1 MAYRNARN
9 GPIGLLSVL
18 DNSYNPWVVCAV
30 EAKSRTSPTEDMWFS
45 AEEDDSDSDAEA
57 DVEDDALVST
67 RPFLPFEM
75 IDEVIL
81 LVADGQ
87 DLINIIT
94 ALFMTPR
101 YHAFLAGDDYLWKRL
116 LRTHYPQYAVG
127 RDQKLLPT
135 LIGLL
140 RSFPN
145 RMERPDHWGFCL
157 DMERLSRAHRCPMSY
172 SFMREERASGCRNVD
187 WRLLKK
193 MFDTECIKCD
203 GSPTLCVSKDK
214 WIINNLTNVVHSCE
228 GINSQWVTAFYVFI
242 EETFGEPV
250 SEYYRKYVM
259 ARMQAW
265 ELGRMTPEEKEQRE
279 HSTSLYIQEVMSRK
293 EYGLYRF
300 AQPSCCGTLPRRDR
314 SQPGPFHRY
323 FGAYS

>member
-1 MAYRNARN
+1 MNKDIQS
-9 GPIGLLSVL
+9 GPIGLLSLL
-18 DNSYNPWVVCAV
+18 DCSYNPWVICAA
-30 EAKSRTSPTEDMWFS
+30 ETKSRLSLVEDDDMWFS
-45 AEEDDSDSDAEA
+45 AEEDDSGS
-57 DVEDDALVST
+57 DVEDDAMVS
-67 RPFLPFEM
+67 RIPFLPFEM
-75 IDEVIL
+75 VDEVIL

-94 ALFMTPR
+94 ALFMTPM

-116 LRTHYPQYAVG
+116 LRTHYPHYVVC

-157 DMERLSRAHRCPMSY
+157 DMERLSRAYRCPMSY
-172 SFMREERASGCRNVD
+172 SFMREERATGCRNVD

-193 MFDTECIKCD
+193 MFDTECISCD
-203 GSPTLCVSKDK
+203 SSPSISTPKDK
-214 WIINNLTNVVHSCE
+214 WIINNLTNVVHSCQS
-228 GINSQWVTAFYVFI
+228 INSQWVAAFYVFI
-242 EETFGEPV
+242 EETFGELV

-259 ARMQAW
+259 ARS
-265 ELGRMTPEEKEQRE
+265 ELPETLGRMTPEEKEHRE
-279 HSTSLYIQEVMSRK
+279 RSTSLYIQEVMSRK

-300 AQPSCCGTLPRRDR
+300 AQPSCCGTLPPRDR
-314 SQPGPFHRY
+314 TQSGRFHRY